1 MWVVRNPYIGPR
13 VRGVK
18 ARLISM
24 DQLRNMIFST
34 SVDDFLS
41 LLAQTSYRGIADK
54 ITRETPPEV
63 ASELIQGLVVN
74 ELWGMAS
81 TMPVEVKDALKT
93 YLLKYEIE
101 NIKAVVRLMVS
112 GQFSRERAEKVIRW
126 YFEDALGRRFIL
138 VDLLNASNVDE
149 LASRLAALRHQS
161 HEYLLKAMDIAR
173 NNPGFDEVIF
183 ETMLDRSWLEPLL
196 KAADPI
202 PQVSSFMVDFFN
214 INVALRSKLWNLPVQ
229 VSRALMISS
238 GIGVE
243 LERRLQEDTPR
254 ILEYLAGDP
263 IVSRILSSGFNELSD
278 VVRYLHVSYF
288 TTYRRFASTILNMG
302 TEFSPASALAM
313 VHLRDLEAQVLSS
326 IYNIVW
332 SNAPRSIRE
341 KMYLLLIS

>member
-24 DQLRNMIFST
+24 DQLRNMVFST

-41 LLAQTSYRGIADK
+41 LLAQTSYREVADK
-54 ITRETPPEV
+54 ITRDTPPEV

-74 ELWGMAS
+74 ELWSMVS
-81 TMPVEVKDALKT
+81 TMPTGIRDALRI
-93 YLLKYEIE
+93 YLLKYEID
-101 NIKAVVRLMVS
+101 NIKAIVRLMLS
-112 GQFSRERAEKVIRW
+112 GQFSREKAEKIIKW
-126 YFEDALGRRFIL
+126 YFEDAMGRRFIV

-161 HEYLLKAMDIAR
+161 YEYLLKAIDMAR

-196 KAADPI
+196 KAVEPM
-202 PQVSSFMVDFFN
+202 PQVSDFMVDFFN
-214 INVALRSKLWNLPVQ
+214 INIALRSKLWNLPVQ
-229 VSRALMISS
+229 VSRSLMIPS

-243 LERRLQEDTPR
+243 LEKRLQEDAPR

-288 TTYRRFASTILNMG
+288 TAYRRFASSVFNMG

-326 IYNIVW
+326 IYNVVW
-332 SNAPRSIRE
+332 SNAPRGIRE
-341 KMYLLLIS
+341 RMYLLLIS

>member
-24 DQLRNMIFST
+24 DQLRNMVFST

-41 LLAQTSYRGIADK
+41 LLAQTSYREVADK
-54 ITRETPPEV
+54 ITRDTPPEV

-74 ELWGMAS
+74 ELWSMAS
-81 TMPVEVKDALKT
+81 TMPTGIRDALRI
-93 YLLKYEIE
+93 YLLKYEID
-101 NIKAVVRLMVS
+101 NIKAIVRLMLS
-112 GQFSRERAEKVIRW
+112 GQFSREKAEKIIKW
-126 YFEDALGRRFIL
+126 YFEDAMGRRFIV

-161 HEYLLKAMDIAR
+161 YEYLLKAIDMAR

-196 KAADPI
+196 KAVEPM
-202 PQVSSFMVDFFN
+202 PQVSGFMVDFFN
-214 INVALRSKLWNLPVQ
+214 INIALRSKLWNLPIQ
-229 VSRALMISS
+229 VSRSLMIPS

-243 LERRLQEDTPR
+243 LEKRLQEDAPR

-288 TTYRRFASTILNMG
+288 TAYRRFTSSVFNMG

-326 IYNIVW
+326 IYNVVW
-332 SNAPRSIRE
+332 SNAPRGIRE
-341 KMYLLLIS
+341 RMYLLLIS